1 MANILDKFKNTS
13 VGSSGR
19 LIDYNSTINSSGDF
33 TQIFDIDAILKSWKN
48 ILTTPTGSMDHDPPF
63 GCDLFLYIFEPAD
76 DRTKESIRA
85 EIIRSLSTYD
95 DRANITDIEILFFK
109 NRKGFTVNITVD
121 YAGSNNDISLIV
133 DENTYQNL
141 I

>member
-1 MANILDKFKNTS
+1 MANILDKFKSTS

-19 LIDYNSTINSSGDF
+19 VVDYTSTITSSGDF

-48 ILTTPTGSMDHDPPF
+48 ILTTPTGSADHDPPF
-63 GCDLFLYIFEPAD
+63 GCDLYLYIFEPAD
-76 DRTKESIRA
+76 DRTRQAIRD

-95 DRANITDIEILFFK
+95 DRANISDIEISFFK

-121 YAGSNNDISLIV
+121 YSGSNSDISLVV